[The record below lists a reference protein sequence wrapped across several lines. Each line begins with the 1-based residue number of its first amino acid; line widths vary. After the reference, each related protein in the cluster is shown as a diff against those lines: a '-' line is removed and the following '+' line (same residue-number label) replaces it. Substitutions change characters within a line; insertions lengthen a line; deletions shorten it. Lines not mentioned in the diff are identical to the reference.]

1 MVSAAA
7 GKEEAGNGGGNATG
21 MGTVSRLPTGLCC
34 ACLCMPECVP
44 LCVWAHFERMCFAF
58 LHLIAPLC
66 SKLNCCL
73 RRGCEGDEA
82 TKSATATATA
92 TFGRQHWAEQQQCPK
107 NAGTYGTHTHTQP
120 ENTPTFSIV
129 FQFLVSFR

>member
-1 MVSAAA
+1 MASAAA

-107 NAGTYGTHTHTQP
+107 NAGTYGTHTHTTR
-120 ENTPTFSIV
+120 EHTDV
-129 FQFLVSFR
+129 FDSFRISG

>member
-1 MVSAAA
+1 MEHAWHLRQRERRE
-7 GKEEAGNGGGNATG
+7 GDATG
-21 MGTVSRLPTGLCC
+21 MGTVRRLPTGLCC

-92 TFGRQHWAEQQQCPK
+92 TFGRQHWAEQQQWPK
-107 NAGTYGTHTHTQP
+107 NAGTYGTHTQT
-120 ENTPTFSIV
+120 ENTPPRSIV
-129 FQFLVSFR
+129 FEFLVSFR